1 MMTLVPREV
10 SDPRLPTRFRL
21 AALETV
27 DSTNDEAIR
36 RAHQG
41 APDGTLVWARR
52 QEAGR
57 GRRGRTWVSP
67 EGNFHASLILRPEE
81 IPAVAVQFSF
91 VTALAV
97 GAAIGEFLPPDVAW
111 RLKWPNDVLVR
122 RRKIAGMLLESETGT
137 DGRLNWLV
145 IGAGINLQQHPEL
158 SEFPATSLA
167 AEGAGNVTPA
177 SALES
182 FGRQFLNWERRWRQE
197 GFAAV
202 RTAWLDRAEGLG
214 EPIKVRLPDRT
225 LHGTFVDLDAD
236 GALLLDPADG
246 AQRRV
251 TVGDVFFG
259 VPPAQE

>member
-1 MMTLVPREV
+1 MSFPMET

-21 AALETV
+21 VTLETV

-36 RAHQG
+36 RARQG

-57 GRRGRTWVSP
+57 GRRGRLWVSP
-67 EGNFHASLILRPEE
+67 EGNLHISLILRPEE
-81 IPAVAVQFSF
+81 MPAVAVQFSF
-91 VTALAV
+91 ITALAV
-97 GAAIGEFLPPDVAW
+97 GFAIGEFLPPDVEW

-122 RRKIAGMLLESETGT
+122 RHKVAGMLLESETGV

-145 IGAGINLQQHPEL
+145 IGAGANLQRHPDMV
-158 SEFPATSLA
+158 EFPATSLV
-167 AEGAGNVTPA
+167 AEGAGIVAPA
-177 SALES
+177 CALES

-214 EPIKVRLPDRT
+214 APIVVRLPDRI

-236 GALLLDPADG
+236 GALLLDQVDG
-246 AQRRV
+246 TQCRV